1 MGHFNSYVSWLVVDL
16 PLRKIWVRQLGL
28 LLIITPNTWK
38 IIHDVPKKE
47 MIQMFPKVR
56 SPIITPTKQYY
67 ECVEIIQK
75 RDDQSGTMGWS
86 DRGFAGIRYNSKSAF
101 FAVATLQCM
110 RFMVCNLWD
119 LDSDGLF
126 MTLMTLEKEILGMI
140 YPPVNYCNI
149 TMENH
154 GKSPLFMA
162 KSTIKITIFNSKQV
176 VITRGYST
184 TATTGTCMACCRAW
198 KKTLR

>member
-67 ECVEIIQK
+67 ECVEIIQ

-86 DRGFAGIRYNSKSAF
+86 DRGFAGDSLQFAGSAF
-101 FAVATLQCM
+101 FAIATLQCM

-140 YPPVNYCNI
+140 YPPVN
-149 TMENH
+149 
-154 GKSPLFMA
+154 
-162 KSTIKITIFNSKQV
+162 
-176 VITRGYST
+176 
-184 TATTGTCMACCRAW
+184 
-198 KKTLR
+198 